1 MKLLQDKYSMNDTV
15 HLTAVP
21 GISVAKGGER
31 ELASAEVQESDT
43 VRYVGPF
50 DLRGGQAVFRFD
62 GGHIYIPF
70 AQTYQPRFFYYHV
83 KDHLGNVRVTKI
95 GAGEGGSVL
104 QRMNYYPFG
113 EISEQTD
120 YTSNA
125 MPWKFG
131 GKELDQMH
139 GLNLYDFHAR
149 PYDAR
154 LGQFTMIDPCAEKY
168 YYVSPYVY
176 CLNNPVN
183 AVDPDGRSTWVVNSG
198 NGEYK
203 VVGGNL
209 SDNDR
214 SIYVVTFNDKN
225 EFVPQGTIGTTTS
238 LTSFYDSD
246 LNDGKGA
253 WVVGSTIDLSDK
265 SGVEF
270 LNRIVGLDVT
280 LDDYMDKA
288 RNNHPYDFKVTNGG
302 YKVVSTSEIYKYRGM
317 SIGKDG
323 SGKPLITSARDIGN
337 MSAGIVT
344 AKNGISW
351 SAARIAFD
359 AYQSRSGL
367 RAEGLSTRNAE
378 YYGWSKMYSRSNTIT
393 ESNNVKRTIKSVLR
407 RIINWIF

>member
-139 GLNLYDFHAR
+139 GLNMYDFHAR

-154 LGQFTMIDPCAEKY
+154 LGQFTMMDPKAEDY
-168 YYVSPYVY
+168 YEVSPYIY
-176 CLNNPVN
+176 CHDDPVN
-183 AVDPDGRSTWVVNSG
+183 RVDPDGKDDYYTE
-198 NGEYK
+198 NGSFIY
-203 VVGGNL
+203 
-209 SDNDR
+209 SDNKFTDHIIIR
-214 SIYVVTFNDKN
+214 AINPLYKLFPTPFVNQYTYTRIEYADISAKAYSNIYTNILHNNGFDVTRLKNNRVSIVALEYNNRGDGPMYRYVGSYNKDGKVDIPWRDAPIASEKTNKGSIEVTA
-225 EFVPQGTIGTTTS
+225 TIFPKG
-238 LTSFYDSD
+238 DSD
-246 LNDGKGA
+246 REYLSTVSNVISILGVHELTGHGIKG
-253 WVVGSTIDLSDK
+253 LK
-265 SGVEF
+265 
-270 LNRIVGLDVT
+270 
-280 LDDYMDKA
+280 
-288 RNNHPYDFKVTNGG
+288 
-302 YKVVSTSEIYKYRGM
+302 
-317 SIGKDG
+317 
-323 SGKPLITSARDIGN
+323 GN
-337 MSAGIVT
+337 MHWKILDMQKRHS
-344 AKNGISW
+344 SW
-351 SAARIAFD
+351 NNTTFKL
-359 AYQSRSGL
+359 RSL
-367 RAEGLSTRNAE
+367 YE
-378 YYGWSKMYSRSNTIT
+378 YLVNNNKEYNT
-393 ESNNVKRTIKSVLR
+393 K
-407 RIINWIF
+407 